1 MPGGGVASSRWA
13 GGARR
18 GPAMATSVKIDRP
31 AGGGGD
37 RPVRRRWPLPS
48 AVGGGKAALSP
59 MPKHPA
65 SPPPPVKAPSVGL
78 LKTPKAPKTPATPT
92 TSTTPKTVVPHTI
105 TPAKRP
111 RTAAVADASSATTP
125 SPTGGRS
132 TPPVASPSS
141 LPSPRGGGVAIPV
154 GPSETPLF
162 TPPAPWP
169 PTSPPLTRC
178 RGRLPSRPWRAV
190 VVSSPRPPPPP
201 PPDGGGD
208 ALPSLAELSLRSVRS
223 HLPAL
228 GGAGPLPDEF
238 LLLVLGGVR
247 DPGELVRLEAANP
260 TRVPVLDCL
269 WAALATSRWGD
280 AVALPPAHPRWRG
293 YVEEREAA
301 ASARLAAASQRVLR
315 GYSRA
320 RRSEAVVLRASRRL
334 DELPGGVGAGVERPS
349 PRCSA
354 SGRIRGGASATAAA
368 ARCCIRR
375 RSRRGMGGGR
385 RGLRCRRVA

>member
-1 MPGGGVASSRWA
+1 MMPGGGVTSSRRASNA
-13 GGARR
+13 GR
-18 GPAMATSVKIDRP
+18 GPVMATPVKIDRP
-31 AGGGGD
+31 AAGGGD

-65 SPPPPVKAPSVGL
+65 SPPPPLKALSGGL
-78 LKTPKAPKTPATPT
+78 PKTPKTPKTPTTPATLKTWTPHSLTPT
-92 TSTTPKTVVPHTI
+92 
-105 TPAKRP
+105 KRP
-111 RTAAVADASSATTP
+111 RTAAVADASAATTP
-125 SPTGGRS
+125 SSTGGRS
-132 TPPVASPSS
+132 TLSAASPSP
-141 LPSPRGGGVAIPV
+141 LPSPRDGGVASRAGASGNPFYA
-154 GPSETPLF
+154 PRTMAAYLASFDPL
-162 TPPAPWP
+162 PWAVAVPAPGGR
-169 PTSPPLTRC
+169 SAYPL
-178 RGRLPSRPWRAV
+178 
-190 VVSSPRPPPPP
+190 PRPPPHPP

-228 GGAGPLPDEF
+228 GCAGPLPDEF
-238 LLLVLGGVR
+238 LLLVLGGMR
-247 DPGELVRLEAANP
+247 DPGELARLEAANP

-301 ASARLAAASQRVLR
+301 ATARLAAASQRVLR

-334 DELPGGVGAGVERPS
+334 DELPGG
-349 PRCSA
+349 
-354 SGRIRGGASATAAA
+354 
-368 ARCCIRR
+368 
-375 RSRRGMGGGR
+375 GGR
-385 RGLRCRRVA
+385 RGGAPLTPMQRIREDTRRSVSYSSRRTLLYPPAQPPRDGRGGGPS

>member
-228 GGAGPLPDEF
+228 GGAGPSPTSSSCWSS
-238 LLLVLGGVR
+238 VACGI
-247 DPGELVRLEAANP
+247 PGSWSAWRRP
-260 TRVPVLDCL
+260 TRPACPSSTACGRR
-269 WAALATSRWGD
+269 WPPPGGGRCGAAARPPALA
-280 AVALPPAHPRWRG
+280 
-293 YVEEREAA
+293 
-301 ASARLAAASQRVLR
+301 
-315 GYSRA
+315 
-320 RRSEAVVLRASRRL
+320 
-334 DELPGGVGAGVERPS
+334 GV
-349 PRCSA
+349 
-354 SGRIRGGASATAAA
+354 RGGA
-368 ARCCIRR
+368 
-375 RSRRGMGGGR
+375 GGGGER
-385 RGLRCRRVA
+385 AAGGRLPAGVARLLARAAVRGGCPPRQPPPG